1 MHDAVMGIEST
12 PNEFRATLG
21 GGRPEPVVAKQKRR
35 ATDPK
40 AATLGDIKVSR
51 TEGRNSNERKTDR
64 HRLTDEQAVVRR
76 KGKRYVVE
84 LINLSHGG
92 AMVAGDFKAK
102 LWDKV
107 ALVLSTESESAAS
120 EIECAVRWIRDGR
133 YGLEFAHETQ
143 VECDGKTLDELLRQV
158 IRHSF
163 PGVELKIQPPAE
175 REKPEDKRVGV
186 RHPLIWSGVLHHD
199 YEWES
204 VRLRNISQFGALIEC
219 PADLPAGANVY
230 LDLGEAGKIGATVSW
245 SRCNQT
251 GLSFHEPF
259 EVQSL
264 AKAAPDV
271 ATKHGYQPPFGELGQ
286 SDQSPWAPQWGRLSV
301 DELGKELGG

>member
-1 MHDAVMGIEST
+1 MGVESA
-12 PNEFRATLG
+12 PNEFRAKLG
-21 GGRPEPVVAKQKRR
+21 NGRPEPVVAKRKRR
-35 ATDPK
+35 ETDPK
-40 AATLGDIKVSR
+40 AAKLGDIKVTRSESR
-51 TEGRNSNERKTDR
+51 ISNERKADR
-64 HRLTDEQAVVRR
+64 HRLTDEQALVRR
-76 KGKRYVVE
+76 KGKRHVVE

-107 ALVLSTESESAAS
+107 ALVLSAESECGPG

-143 VECDGKTLDELLRQV
+143 VECDGETLDELLRQV

-163 PGVELKIQPPAE
+163 PGVELQLQAPRDAV
-175 REKPEDKRVGV
+175 KPKDNRGGV
-186 RHPLIWSGVLHHD
+186 RHPLIWNGIVHHNYD
-199 YEWES
+199 WELAR
-204 VRLRNISQFGALIEC
+204 VRNISQFGALIDC
-219 PADLPAGANVY
+219 PADLPVGATVY
-230 LDLGEAGKIGATVSW
+230 LDLDGAGKIAANVVW
-245 SRCNQT
+245 SRCDQT

-259 EVQSL
+259 DVHSL
-264 AKAAPDV
+264 AKTAPDV

>member
-1 MHDAVMGIEST
+1 MGVEST
-12 PNEFRATLG
+12 PNEFRATLVS
-21 GGRPEPVVAKQKRR
+21 GRPEPVVARQKRH

-40 AATLGDIKVSR
+40 AAKLGDIKVSR
-51 TEGRNSNERKTDR
+51 SESRSSNERKGDR
-64 HRLTDEQAVVRR
+64 HRLTDEQAMVRR

-107 ALVLSTESESAAS
+107 ALVLGAESESGAS

-143 VECDGKTLDELLRQV
+143 VECDGETLDELLREV

-163 PGVELKIQPPAE
+163 PGVELKLQHRQDMA
-175 REKPEDKRVGV
+175 KQKDKRGGA
-186 RHPLIWSGVLHHD
+186 RHPLIWNGILHHD
-199 YEWES
+199 YDWELAR
-204 VRLRNISQFGALIEC
+204 VRNISQFGALIDC
-219 PADLPAGANVY
+219 PANLPTGATVY
-230 LDLGEAGKIGATVSW
+230 LDLDGAGKIAADVVW
-245 SRCNQT
+245 SRCDQT

-259 EVQSL
+259 DVHCL

-286 SDQSPWAPQWGRLSV
+286 RDQSPWAPQWGRLSV

>member
-1 MHDAVMGIEST
+1 MGVEST
-12 PNEFRATLG
+12 PNEFRAKLG
-21 GGRPEPVVAKQKRR
+21 GNRDEPVLAKQKRR
-35 ATDPK
+35 ETDSR
-40 AATLGDIKVSR
+40 AAGLGDIKVTRSESR
-51 TEGRNSNERKTDR
+51 SSNQRKTDR
-64 HRLTDEQAVVRR
+64 HRLTDEQAIVRR

-107 ALVLSTESESAAS
+107 ALVLGGEDQSEVA

-133 YGLEFAHETQ
+133 YGLEFAHETK
-143 VECDGKTLDELLRQV
+143 VECDSQTLDELLREV

-163 PGVELKIQPPAE
+163 PGVELALRPSPDAD
-175 REKPEDKRVGV
+175 KPEDKRVGV
-186 RHPLIWSGVLHHD
+186 RHPLIWNGILHHD
-199 YEWES
+199 YDWE
-204 VRLRNISQFGALIEC
+204 VARVRNISQFGALIDC
-219 PADLPAGANVY
+219 PAKLPAGATVF
-230 LDLGEAGKIGATVSW
+230 LDLGEAGRIAATVAW
-245 SRCNQT
+245 SRCDQS
-251 GLSFHEPF
+251 GLSFQQPF
-259 EVQSL
+259 DVHRL
-264 AKAAPDV
+264 AKAQPDV

>member
-1 MHDAVMGIEST
+1 MGVEST
-12 PNEFRATLG
+12 PNEFRAKLG
-21 GGRPEPVVAKQKRR
+21 GGRPEPVVAKHKRR

-40 AATLGDIKVSR
+40 AAKLGDIKVARSESR
-51 TEGRNSNERKTDR
+51 SSNERKTDR

-76 KGKRYVVE
+76 KGKRHVVE

-92 AMVAGDFKAK
+92 AMVAGDIKAK

-107 ALVLSTESESAAS
+107 ALVLGDESESGAS

-143 VECDGKTLDELLRQV
+143 VECDGETLDELLRQV

-163 PGVELKIQPPAE
+163 PGVELKLRPAHSE
-175 REKPEDKRVGV
+175 SDGEHEDKRTEG
-186 RHPLIWSGVLHHD
+186 RHPLIWSGILHHD
-199 YEWES
+199 YDWEM
-204 VRLRNISQFGALIEC
+204 VRLRNISQSGALIEC
-219 PADLPAGANVY
+219 PAELPAGATVY
-230 LDLGEAGKIGATVSW
+230 LDLGEAGKIATTVVW
-245 SRCNQT
+245 SRGDQV
-251 GLSFHEPF
+251 GLSFVEPF
-259 EVQSL
+259 DVRCL
-264 AKAAPDV
+264 AKTAPDV
-271 ATKHGYQPPFGELGQ
+271 ATKHGYQAPFGELGQ

>member
-1 MHDAVMGIEST
+1 MGVEST
-12 PNEFRATLG
+12 PNEFRAKLG
-21 GGRPEPVVAKQKRR
+21 NARPEPVVAKAKR
-35 ATDPK
+35 ASEPK
-40 AATLGDIKVSR
+40 TGALGDIKVAR
-51 TEGRNSNERKTDR
+51 TESRSSNERKGDR
-64 HRLTDEQAVVRR
+64 HRLTDEQAIIRR
-76 KGKRYVVE
+76 KGKSYVVE

-107 ALVLSTESESAAS
+107 ALVLGGDDQSAAT

-133 YGLEFAHETQ
+133 YGLEFAHETKI
-143 VECDGKTLDELLRQV
+143 ECDSQTLEALLREV

-163 PGVELKIQPPAE
+163 PGVDLTLRSSPET
-175 REKPEDKRVGV
+175 EKPEDKRAGV
-186 RHPLIWSGVLHHD
+186 RHPLIWNGILHHD
-199 YEWES
+199 YDWE
-204 VRLRNISQFGALIEC
+204 VARVRNISQFGALIDC
-219 PADLPAGANVY
+219 PAKLPAGATVY
-230 LDLGEAGKIGATVSW
+230 LDLDGAGKIGATVVW
-245 SRCNQT
+245 SRCDQT
-251 GLSFHEPF
+251 GLSFHQPF
-259 EVQSL
+259 DVHSL

>member
-1 MHDAVMGIEST
+1 MGAEST

-21 GGRPEPVVAKQKRR
+21 SGRPEPVVAKQKRR

-40 AATLGDIKVSR
+40 AAVLGDIKVARSESR
-51 TEGRNSNERKTDR
+51 SSNERKADR

-107 ALVLSTESESAAS
+107 ALVLAGEEQSAAT

-133 YGLEFAHETQ
+133 YGLEFAHETK
-143 VECDGKTLDELLRQV
+143 VECDSQTLDELLREV

-163 PGVELKIQPPAE
+163 PGVELKLQPSRAA
-175 REKPEDKRVGV
+175 EKPEDKRSGV
-186 RHPLIWSGVLHHD
+186 RHPLIWNGILHHD
-199 YEWES
+199 YDWELAR
-204 VRLRNISQFGALIEC
+204 VRNISQFGALIDC
-219 PADLPAGANVY
+219 PANLPAGATVY
-230 LDLGEAGKIGATVSW
+230 LDLGEAGRIAATVAW
-245 SRCNQT
+245 SRCDQS
-251 GLSFHEPF
+251 GLSFHQPF
-259 EVQSL
+259 DVHRL